1 MNNKVVNLQPE
12 HIRRAR
18 CAVRHR
24 AFTLVLFWNVSD
36 ACDRRPGRG
45 ARAPSGRALRVARC
59 ALRLERTSLSEDSV
73 CETRRR
79 AARGGK
85 LSTEACRTSLTRTT

>member
-24 AFTLVLFWNVSD
+24 AFTQVLFWNVSD

-59 ALRLERTSLSEDSV
+59 ALRLERRLRVRDAPARG
-73 CETRRR
+73 TRR
-79 AARGGK
+79 
-85 LSTEACRTSLTRTT
+85 